1 MTEEQFWSGL
11 GDYQERILN
20 IITNLSSKTYVG
32 IVNLKNKQTWWSQR
46 VVDFFGLEKGVF
58 DYAMEKST
66 VKVHPD
72 DRDKYLKGFSDRM
85 QGKHLNERFEYRL
98 MTGKYTCSLFS
109 AYGQIVQDEQGEPAL
124 LVLVAENHGI
134 SDEIDSV
141 TGLYS
146 EEVFDEHINDMIQ
159 RKTPAAILKVGIE
172 QFSRINVLYGVEY
185 ANRVLS
191 EVTYLLRCAA
201 ADQGFVYRLSGAKF
215 ALVFKR
221 KNKEQIQKVYHFI
234 QDSLSD
240 RLYIND
246 KKVPLRIAGGAFILE
261 NYTMDAIE
269 KREGFFLCYQPIA
282 DTKDGEIRG
291 MEALLRWKK
300 EPYGV
305 VPPGVFIEWLEED
318 PCIFDLGNWIIS
330 QALRDLKEISKE
342 KPDFFVNVNISAGQI
357 ERKEF
362 RETVLWLL
370 KKSGLKPEQ
379 LCMELTERCRELD
392 VNFLKQEIDF
402 FKSKG
407 IKVAMD
413 DFGTGNA
420 SLALALDLPVDEL
433 KIDMSFVRGIQEKP
447 VKQAMVQSI
456 VSFAQNTEKETCI
469 EGVEDKVLLDYLKK
483 YHATWHQGYYYS
495 RPIPFDEFKTL
506 LHDSE
511 KNNSVKEEIV

>member
-134 SDEIDSV
+134 SDEIDS
-141 TGLYS
+141 
-146 EEVFDEHINDMIQ
+146 DMHD
-159 RKTPAAILKVGIE
+159 
-172 QFSRINVLYGVEY
+172 N
-185 ANRVLS
+185 
-191 EVTYLLRCAA
+191 
-201 ADQGFVYRLSGAKF
+201 
-215 ALVFKR
+215 
-221 KNKEQIQKVYHFI
+221 
-234 QDSLSD
+234 
-240 RLYIND
+240 
-246 KKVPLRIAGGAFILE
+246 LE
-261 NYTMDAIE
+261 LISIIHRDAIE

-495 RPIPFDEFKTL
+495 RPIPFDEFKKL
-506 LHDSE
+506 LHDLE

>member
-1 MTEEQFWSGL
+1 MM
-11 GDYQERILN
+11 
-20 IITNLSSKTYVG
+20 NLFGCGRAVSAHIEKKKSKC
-32 IVNLKNKQTWWSQR
+32 
-46 VVDFFGLEKGVF
+46 D
-58 DYAMEKST
+58 
-66 VKVHPD
+66 
-72 DRDKYLKGFSDRM
+72 
-85 QGKHLNERFEYRL
+85 
-98 MTGKYTCSLFS
+98 
-109 AYGQIVQDEQGEPAL
+109 
-124 LVLVAENHGI
+124 
-134 SDEIDSV
+134 
-141 TGLYS
+141 
-146 EEVFDEHINDMIQ
+146 
-159 RKTPAAILKVGIE
+159 
-172 QFSRINVLYGVEY
+172 
-185 ANRVLS
+185 
-191 EVTYLLRCAA
+191 YLLAEA
-201 ADQGFVYRLSGAKF
+201 PT
-215 ALVFKR
+215 
-221 KNKEQIQKVYHFI
+221 KEQIQKVYHFI

-261 NYTMDAIE
+261 NYTMDAIAVRSRLTYAMNHSRHKHHGELVIYNDEIDSDMHDNLELISVIHRDAIE

-456 VSFAQNTEKETCI
+456 VSFAQNTKKETCI

>member
-1 MTEEQFWSGL
+1 MDAIAVRSRLT
-11 GDYQERILN
+11 
-20 IITNLSSKTYVG
+20 
-32 IVNLKNKQTWWSQR
+32 
-46 VVDFFGLEKGVF
+46 
-58 DYAMEKST
+58 YAMNHSR
-66 VKVHPD
+66 H
-72 DRDKYLKGFSDRM
+72 
-85 QGKHLNERFEYRL
+85 KHH
-98 MTGKYTCSLFS
+98 
-109 AYGQIVQDEQGEPAL
+109 GE
-124 LVLVAENHGI
+124 LVIYN
-134 SDEIDSV
+134 DEIDS
-141 TGLYS
+141 
-146 EEVFDEHINDMIQ
+146 DMHD
-159 RKTPAAILKVGIE
+159 
-172 QFSRINVLYGVEY
+172 N
-185 ANRVLS
+185 
-191 EVTYLLRCAA
+191 
-201 ADQGFVYRLSGAKF
+201 
-215 ALVFKR
+215 
-221 KNKEQIQKVYHFI
+221 
-234 QDSLSD
+234 
-240 RLYIND
+240 
-246 KKVPLRIAGGAFILE
+246 LE
-261 NYTMDAIE
+261 LISVIHRDAIE

-456 VSFAQNTEKETCI
+456 VSFAPNTEKETCI
-469 EGVEDKVLLDYLKK
+469 EGVD
-483 YHATWHQGYYYS
+483 
-495 RPIPFDEFKTL
+495 
-506 LHDSE
+506 
-511 KNNSVKEEIV
+511 

>member
-11 GDYQERILN
+11 GDYQEQILN

-46 VVDFFGLEKGVF
+46 VVDFFGLEKSVF

-72 DRDKYLKGFSDRM
+72 DREKYLKGFSDRM

-109 AYGQIVQDEQGEPAL
+109 AYGQIVRDEQGEPVL
-124 LVLVAENHGI
+124 FVLVSENHGI
-134 SDEIDSV
+134 SDEIDS
-141 TGLYS
+141 
-146 EEVFDEHINDMIQ
+146 DMHD
-159 RKTPAAILKVGIE
+159 
-172 QFSRINVLYGVEY
+172 N
-185 ANRVLS
+185 
-191 EVTYLLRCAA
+191 
-201 ADQGFVYRLSGAKF
+201 
-215 ALVFKR
+215 
-221 KNKEQIQKVYHFI
+221 
-234 QDSLSD
+234 
-240 RLYIND
+240 
-246 KKVPLRIAGGAFILE
+246 LE
-261 NYTMDAIE
+261 LISVIHRDAIE
-269 KREGFFLCYQPIA
+269 KKEGFFLCYQPIA

-362 RETVLWLL
+362 RDTVLWLL

-447 VKQAMVQSI
+447 MKQAMVQSI
-456 VSFAQNTEKETCI
+456 VSFAQNTKKETCI

-495 RPIPFDEFKTL
+495 RPIPFNEFKTL

-511 KNNSVKEEIV
+511 KKQLS

>member
-1 MTEEQFWSGL
+1 MDAIAVRSRLT
-11 GDYQERILN
+11 
-20 IITNLSSKTYVG
+20 
-32 IVNLKNKQTWWSQR
+32 
-46 VVDFFGLEKGVF
+46 
-58 DYAMEKST
+58 YAMNHSR
-66 VKVHPD
+66 H
-72 DRDKYLKGFSDRM
+72 
-85 QGKHLNERFEYRL
+85 KHH
-98 MTGKYTCSLFS
+98 
-109 AYGQIVQDEQGEPAL
+109 GE
-124 LVLVAENHGI
+124 LVIYN
-134 SDEIDSV
+134 DEIDS
-141 TGLYS
+141 
-146 EEVFDEHINDMIQ
+146 DMHD
-159 RKTPAAILKVGIE
+159 
-172 QFSRINVLYGVEY
+172 N
-185 ANRVLS
+185 
-191 EVTYLLRCAA
+191 
-201 ADQGFVYRLSGAKF
+201 
-215 ALVFKR
+215 
-221 KNKEQIQKVYHFI
+221 
-234 QDSLSD
+234 
-240 RLYIND
+240 
-246 KKVPLRIAGGAFILE
+246 LE
-261 NYTMDAIE
+261 LISIIHRDAIE

-305 VPPGVFIEWLEED
+305 VPPGVFIKWLEED